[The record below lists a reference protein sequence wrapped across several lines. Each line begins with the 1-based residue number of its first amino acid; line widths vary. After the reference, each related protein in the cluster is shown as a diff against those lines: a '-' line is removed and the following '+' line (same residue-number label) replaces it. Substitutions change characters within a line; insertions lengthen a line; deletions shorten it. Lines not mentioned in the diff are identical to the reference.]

1 VRHRAP
7 GGWFAFA
14 LAALFFSTSSCQTP
28 PQPVALPTRHS
39 IRSDQLLVQSDFQL
53 PRDHPLIRDLEQ
65 LRDDVAGTLDLPVQK
80 HQVVVYLFK
89 DEETYR
95 KYINEAFPGLPDR
108 RAYFVGTSHDLAV
121 YTYWGDRIQEDL
133 RHEYTHGLLH
143 ASLKYV
149 PLWLDEGL
157 AEYFEVVTNEPQRV
171 NHDYARRL
179 AEMSET
185 GWQPE
190 IERLERIEKFSDMRL
205 PEYQEAW
212 AWVHF
217 MLHSTPTARQALV
230 SYLADLRDDKSPALI
245 SLRLKQSSPEFN
257 AQFVAHLAMLEKSG
271 IRVEAR
277 PDFDRAQFRL
287 GAHEKSPNSR

>member
-1 VRHRAP
+1 LLL
-7 GGWFAFA
+7 
-14 LAALFFSTSSCQTP
+14 LAVVFSISSCQTA
-28 PQPVALPTRHS
+28 PQPQVALPTRHS
-39 IRSDQLLVQSDFQL
+39 VRSNQLLVQSDFQL

-65 LRDDVAGTLDLPVQK
+65 LRDDVAGALDLPVQK
-80 HQVVVYLFK
+80 NQVIVYLYK

-95 KYINEAFPGLPDR
+95 KYIQEAIPGLPDR

-143 ASLKYV
+143 ASLKHV

-157 AEYFEVVTNEPQRV
+157 AEYFEVVTNEPERV

-179 AEMSET
+179 VEKTES

-190 IERLERIEKFSDMRL
+190 IERLERIEKFAEMRL

-217 MLHSTPTARQALV
+217 MLHSTPAARQALV
-230 SYLADLRDDKSPALI
+230 SYMADLRDEKSPTRI
-245 SLRLKQSSPEFN
+245 SVRLRQTAPEFN
-257 AQFVAHLAMLEKSG
+257 AQFAEHLASLEKSAG
-271 IRVEAR
+271 VRVGAR
-277 PDFDRAQFRL
+277 PNFADAQTRL
-287 GAHEKSPNSR
+287 GKHERSPASR